1 MKTYTVYQLTVERV
15 PGIYIGIT
23 CMRLSQ
29 RLASHKADIKHRKN
43 NARVNWLRQAQ
54 EHGHDIHIRPILTGL
69 TKQDAEQLEE
79 ELIALAPSR
88 DWDIKNTN
96 PGGRPNWH
104 SAHSPA
110 AREKAR
116 LAIRQA
122 HSQDWLV
129 TSPLG
134 VTFQVTN
141 MKQFCRDNH
150 LDPGTMSQVASGKQD
165 NHKGWSCRRLGWG
178 ADLSAA

>member
-15 PGIYIGIT
+15 PGIYIGTT
-23 CMRLSQ
+23 CMRLPQ
-29 RLASHKADIKHRKN
+29 RLASHKADIKHGKN

-69 TKQDAEQLEE
+69 TQQDAEQLEK
-79 ELIALAPSR
+79 ELIALALSL

-96 PGGRPNWH
+96 PGGRPNWT
-104 SAHSPA
+104 SAHTPA

-116 LAIRQA
+116 VSIQQA
-122 HSQDWLV
+122 NSQNWQV

-134 VTFQVTN
+134 VTFTVTN
-141 MKQFCRDNH
+141 MKQFCRDQH
-150 LDPGTMSQVASGKQD
+150 LDPGTMS
-165 NHKGWSCRRLGWG
+165 
-178 ADLSAA
+178 